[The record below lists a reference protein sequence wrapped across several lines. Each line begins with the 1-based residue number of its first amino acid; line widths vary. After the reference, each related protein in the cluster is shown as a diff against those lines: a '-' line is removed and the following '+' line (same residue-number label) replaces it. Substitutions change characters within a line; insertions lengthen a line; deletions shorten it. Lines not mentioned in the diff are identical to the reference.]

1 MSSNN
6 DTTTAYQSILNRI
19 NTMISEAIPNSD
31 GPPDPNL
38 PFLEMGAN
46 SLVLMDVQ
54 RSIKN
59 EFNVELSIG
68 QFFEE
73 LTNIDALVHFLAENT
88 VQTPPE
94 APSVSSN
101 GAANPSEAAQIPAM
115 PQIPLPAVNLSQPV
129 APGAP
134 ISLPQS
140 EIEAI
145 FSAQLRATSKAINDL
160 IQQQLVWLSGQ
171 SGTAAPAQAMPASP
185 SAATLNGQSSAKASP
200 TAETS
205 KAQPKSR
212 PGSAIQ
218 PQKMLSALETRARG
232 LSPTQQTHLENLIKA
247 YNNKT
252 AKSKAQ
258 TQQYRSV
265 LADSRAAIGFRF
277 TTKEMLYPIVSD
289 KSRGARIWDIDG
301 NEYIDISMG
310 QGVSLFGH
318 HPEFIEK
325 ELRRMVNEGVEMGP
339 RPDNVG
345 EVAKLICDVTGFD
358 RVTFTNS
365 GTEAVMAVMRLA
377 RAATKRDKIVTFEGA
392 WHGHSDSV
400 MGMRVEE
407 VDGVLQ
413 TKPVSPGTPM
423 GAVADHWV
431 LPFDDP
437 DSLEFIRK
445 HAASIAAVLVEPVQS
460 RNPRVQPKDFLH
472 ELRKITK
479 ESGSLLIF
487 DEMITGFRMHLGGA
501 QHWFG
506 VKADMATY
514 GKVVGG
520 GLPIGV
526 VAGRADLMDPIDGG
540 MWQYGDTSYPV
551 VNRVVFGGTFCQHPL
566 AMTASLATLKHLIEN
581 SPKLQENLNNLT
593 EYLATTLN
601 TWFDA
606 EEVPIQVAHFGSL
619 FRFEFNTNLELLFY
633 HMNLRGVF
641 VWEWRNCF
649 LSTAHTKEDI
659 DRVIEVVK
667 ESVLAMREGGFIPPK
682 QTDASLNGRGSDD
695 ASRSVSATNL
705 VPMTQSQRQLAT
717 LAEIQPAGSLAYHV
731 NATLEMNGEVDITA
745 MTKAIDVLVHRH
757 DALRSTVE
765 NRDLLRIHPA
775 MTGHFSWMDVS
786 TQKNPANYYLDW
798 HKSESEK
805 PFDLKKGPLVV
816 FSLTKMAEKSFRLWI
831 KAHHIIVD
839 GLSMNLLV
847 SELADVY
854 SKVSGG
860 KEVSKKAEISFVKHS
875 EWINQQQFPKQEQ
888 YWQEQFRDGF
898 SSLTIPA
905 EKTPPLVKS
914 FSAQRIT
921 RTLDPK
927 LVSDIK
933 AFSTKN
939 LATDFMCWFSLYS
952 LWLHRLSG
960 QSEVIVGMP
969 VAGRSFPDSD
979 DVIGYMTHLIPVKS
993 NLDSSTESFKDYM
1006 KRIRSKLLR
1015 GYENQDYPF
1024 SRLLEFLNS
1033 QPGATG
1039 KPLVNAVFNIDRPGD
1054 VPEFNK
1060 LKVNWASQPVYRT
1073 AFDLTLNLTEV
1084 EKTLTLECD
1093 FNLDKF
1099 SESRMNHYLDAF
1111 IALASSVVSHAE
1123 KPALQLPM
1131 MDSDTWSSWFR
1142 KWNSTAH
1149 ELKHGHSVMSW
1160 LRESMNKNRT
1170 KTALEW
1176 TEDNAAKTLTF
1187 AELDAAIHAR
1197 SAFLQYLGVK
1207 KGDRVAICQKRTPDL
1222 VISLLSVLN
1231 CGGVYIPIDT
1241 DYPAQRISYM
1251 IRDCQATICIADS
1264 TVLKQLDQ
1272 EILTSNKIYS
1282 IDDIRKEE
1290 SSKQLEFREVDFTG
1304 EDLAYIMYTSGST
1317 GEPKGAMIT
1326 HAGLS
1331 NYLHWATDYYQTSKG
1346 DGVLLHSSISFD
1358 ATLTSLFTPLLSG
1371 KTLVLVP
1378 ENASGM
1384 TLLVDYL
1391 TGSRRKDWSFLKITT
1406 SHLDLLT
1413 SMIPH
1418 EQKKDVARCFILG
1431 GEALFGHNI
1440 EPWQQHAPKT
1450 RIVNEYGPTETV
1462 VGCCIYEVDPKK
1474 VYSGPIPIGK
1484 PIWNT
1489 TLLVLDD
1496 LGNPVAPGLEGE
1508 LYIGGTGVGA
1518 GYWNRASLSAE
1529 KFRTDINLPESSASA
1544 TTFYRSGDKVRLL
1557 DTDVLEFIGRADNQ
1571 VKLNGYRIEPGEIE
1585 AEIRKIT
1592 GVERVAVLLHPNG
1605 HETRLISVVQPSNS
1619 SLKADDIRSQLA
1631 QILPGYMIPGHILLL
1646 NEFPLTANGK
1656 LDTRKVIES
1665 LSQLSATTDTTDT
1678 DTDDT
1683 TQKIRAIWSRFLG
1696 HSSFSNQSNFFE
1708 IGGHSMMV
1716 LPMKDELAAAFGK
1729 EVTPG
1734 DIFRYPTVKL
1744 LSTWLGGSSENTDSI
1759 APTDGASPARKQ
1771 RNRPNFRP
1779 ISKSS

>member
-73 LTNIDALVHFLAENT
+73 LTNIDALVHFLADNS
-88 VQTPPE
+88 VQTPSTAPQMPTNGTTSQSE
-94 APSVSSN
+94 APQTI
-101 GAANPSEAAQIPAM
+101 AIPQVQM
-115 PQIPLPAVNLSQPV
+115 PALNISQPV
-129 APGAP
+129 ASGAP

-171 SGTAAPAQAMPASP
+171 SGATTSAPAAPAPTTVSTP
-185 SAATLNGQSSAKASP
+185 NGQTSTKAAS
-200 TAETS
+200 TTETS
-205 KAQPKSR
+205 KSQPKSR

-232 LSPTQQTHLENLIKA
+232 LSPTQQSHLENLIKA
-247 YNNKT
+247 YNKKT

-407 VDGVLQ
+407 VDGILQ

-445 HAASIAAVLVEPVQS
+445 HASSIAAVLVEPVQS
-460 RNPRVQPKDFLH
+460 RNPRVQPKEFLH

-566 AMTASLATLKHLIEN
+566 AMTASLATLKHLIEK
-581 SPKLQENLNNLT
+581 SPKLQKDLNSLT

-649 LSTAHTKEDI
+649 LSTAHTKDDI

-731 NATLEMNGEVDITA
+731 NATLEMYGDVDIA
-745 MTKAIDVLVHRH
+745 SMTSAINVLVQRH
-757 DALRSTVE
+757 DALRTTVE
-765 NRDLLRIHPA
+765 NLQSLRIHA
-775 MTGHFSWMDVS
+775 SLAGHFSWMDVS
-786 TQKNPANYYLDW
+786 TQKNPEKYYLEW

-805 PFDLKKGPLVV
+805 PFDLKNGPLVL
-816 FSLTKMAEKSFRLWI
+816 FSLTKMAENTFRLWI

-860 KEVSKKAEISFVKHS
+860 KEVSKQAKISFVKHS

-888 YWQEQFRDGF
+888 YWQEQFKDGF
-898 SSLTIPA
+898 SSLAIPA

-914 FSAQRIT
+914 YAAQRIT
-921 RTLDPK
+921 RTLDAK

-933 AFSTKN
+933 TFSTKN

-952 LWLHRLSG
+952 LWLHRLTG

-1024 SRLLEFLNS
+1024 SRLLDFVNS
-1033 QPGATG
+1033 QPGSSG
-1039 KPLVNAVFNIDRPGD
+1039 KSLVNAVFNIDRPGD
-1054 VPEFNK
+1054 VPDFAG

-1073 AFDLTLNLTEV
+1073 AFDITLNLTEV

-1099 SESRMNHYLDAF
+1099 SESRMNQFLDAF
-1111 IALASSVVSHAE
+1111 IALASTMLKDAE

-1131 MDSDTWSSWFR
+1131 WQEDKYSEWFK
-1142 KWNSTAH
+1142 KWNNTVH
-1149 ELKHGHSVMSW
+1149 ELKHGHNVTTW
-1160 LRESMNKNRT
+1160 LRESMTNNST

-1176 TEDNAAKTLTF
+1176 TDGETVKTLTY
-1187 AELDAAIHAR
+1187 AELDAAVKSR
-1197 SAFLQYLGVK
+1197 STYLQHLGVI
-1207 KGDRVAICQKRTPDL
+1207 KGDRVAICLRRTPDL
-1222 VISLLSVLN
+1222 VISLLSVLQ
-1231 CGGVYIPIDT
+1231 CGAVYIPIDA
-1241 DYPAQRISYM
+1241 DYPSQRISYM
-1251 IRDCQATICIADS
+1251 IRDCQSTLCLSDS
-1264 TVLKQLDQ
+1264 SVLSQLDK
-1272 EILTSNKIYS
+1272 ETLASIKFCS

-1290 SSKQLEFREVDFTG
+1290 SSLKLKFQEVELTG

-1331 NYLHWATDYYQTSKG
+1331 NYLHWATEYYQTSKG
-1346 DGVLLHSSISFD
+1346 DGALLHSSISFD

-1371 KTLVLVP
+1371 KTMVLVP
-1378 ENASGM
+1378 ESASGM

-1413 SMIPH
+1413 SMIPD
-1418 EQKKDVARCFILG
+1418 EQKKDVAQCFILG
-1431 GEALFGHNI
+1431 GEALFAHNI

-1462 VGCCIYEVDPKK
+1462 VGCCIYEIDPKK
-1474 VYSGPIPIGK
+1474 AYSGAIPIGK

-1496 LGNPVAPGLEGE
+1496 HGNPVAPGIEGE
-1508 LYIGGTGVGA
+1508 LYIGGLGVGT
-1518 GYWNRASLSAE
+1518 GYWNREKLTAG
-1529 KFRTDINLPESSASA
+1529 KFRTNITVPETSAA
-1544 TTFYRSGDKVRLL
+1544 GATFYRSGDKVRLL
-1557 DTDVLEFIGRADNQ
+1557 DSNVLEFIGRADNQ

-1585 AEIRKIT
+1585 AEIRKIS
-1592 GVERVAVLLHPNG
+1592 GVERCAVILHPNG
-1605 HETRLISVVQPSNS
+1605 HETRLISVVQTTDQAVTVDS
-1619 SLKADDIRSQLA
+1619 IRSTLLEK
-1631 QILPGYMIPGHILLL
+1631 LPGYMIPGQILLL

-1656 LDTRKVIES
+1656 LDTKNVIES
-1665 LSQLSATTDTTDT
+1665 LNQERSDVAAEVSES
-1678 DTDDT
+1678 DDT

-1696 HSSFSNQSNFFE
+1696 HSNFSNQSNFFE

-1716 LPMKDELAAAFGK
+1716 LPMKDELAAAFGQD
-1729 EVTPG
+1729 VTPG

-1744 LSTWLGGSSENTDSI
+1744 LSTWLGGNTENPETST
-1759 APTDGASPARKQ
+1759 PSNGASPARKQ

>member
-19 NTMISEAIPNSD
+19 NTMISEAIPNSE

-54 RSIKN
+54 RSIKS
-59 EFNVELSIG
+59 EFEVELSIG

-73 LTNIDALVHFLAENT
+73 LTNIDALVHFLAENS
-88 VQTPPE
+88 VSTPPNTPE
-94 APSVSSN
+94 PTTN
-101 GAANPSEAAQIPAM
+101 GVHTQSQNTPIQQISPVQIP
-115 PQIPLPAVNLSQPV
+115 QIDFNQVQSSTPTIN
-129 APGAP
+129 
-134 ISLPQS
+134 LPQS

-145 FSAQLRATSKAINDL
+145 FSAQLRATSKAINEL

-171 SGTAAPAQAMPASP
+171 SGSTVSASGTVNTPQSSPEVVSKATP
-185 SAATLNGQSSAKASP
+185 SA
-200 TAETS
+200 ETQKS
-205 KAQPKSR
+205 QPKAR

-232 LSPTQQTHLENLIKA
+232 LSPTQQSHLERLIKE
-247 YNNKT
+247 YNKKT

-258 TQQYRSV
+258 TQQYRPV

-345 EVAKLICDVTGFD
+345 EVAQMICDITGFD

-377 RAATKRDKIVTFEGA
+377 RAATKRDKIVSFEGA

-407 VDGVLQ
+407 IDGVLQ

-437 DSLEFIRK
+437 ESLEFIRK
-445 HAASIAAVLVEPVQS
+445 HASSIAAVLVEPVQS
-460 RNPRVQPKDFLH
+460 RNPRVQPKEFLH

-479 ESGSLLIF
+479 ETGSLLIF

-514 GKVVGG
+514 GKVIGG

-526 VAGRADLMDPIDGG
+526 VAGRSDLMDPIDGG

-551 VNRVVFGGTFCQHPL
+551 VSRVVFGGTFCQHPL
-566 AMTASLATLKHLIEN
+566 AMTASLATLRHLVDK
-581 SPKLQENLNNLT
+581 SPKLQEELNALT

-649 LSTAHTKEDI
+649 LSTAHTKQDI
-659 DRVIEVVK
+659 DHVIEVVK
-667 ESVLAMREGGFIPPK
+667 ESVLAMRDGGFIPPK
-682 QTDASLNGRGSDD
+682 QADASQNGSGSSD
-695 ASRSVSATNL
+695 ASRSKSATKL

-731 NATLEMNGEVDITA
+731 NATLEIDGDVDIA
-745 MTKAIDVLVHRH
+745 VMTNAIEVLSKRH
-757 DALRSTVE
+757 DALRTTLE
-765 NRDLLRIHPA
+765 NRETLKIAPSLS
-775 MTGHFSWMDVS
+775 GFFSWMDVS
-786 TQKNPANYYLDW
+786 TQKNPAQFYSEW
-798 HKSESEK
+798 HKNESEK
-805 PFDLKKGPLVV
+805 PFDPKKGPLVV
-816 FSLTKMAEKSFRLWI
+816 FSLTKLAENKFKLWI
-831 KAHHIIVD
+831 KAHHIIID

-847 SELADVY
+847 SELAEVY
-854 SKVSGG
+854 SSL
-860 KEVSKKAEISFVKHS
+860 SKGQQASSQEKTSFIKHS
-875 EWINQQQFPKQEQ
+875 EWLNGQEFSKQST
-888 YWQEQFRDGF
+888 YWQNQFQDGF
-898 SSLTIPA
+898 SGLDIPV
-905 EKTPPLVKS
+905 EKTVPPVKTY
-914 FSAQRIT
+914 AGHRIT
-921 RTLDPK
+921 RTLQSD
-927 LVSDIK
+927 LVNEIK
-933 AFSTKN
+933 TFSTKN
-939 LATDFMCWFSLYS
+939 LATDFMCWFSLYT
-952 LWLHRLSG
+952 LWLHRVSG
-960 QSEVIVGMP
+960 QNEVIVGMP

-993 NLDSSTESFKDYM
+993 TLESADESFKEYL

-1024 SRLLEFLNS
+1024 SRLLDFVNS
-1033 QPGATG
+1033 KPGSAG
-1039 KPLVNAVFNIDRPGD
+1039 KSLVNAVFNIDRPGA
-1054 VPEFNK
+1054 VPEFNG
-1060 LKVNWASQPVYRT
+1060 LSVAWASQPIYRT
-1073 AFDLTLNLTEV
+1073 AFDVTLNLTEV
-1084 EKTLTLECD
+1084 NNSLTLECD
-1093 FNLDKF
+1093 FNLEKF
-1099 SESRMNHYLDAF
+1099 TESRMNQYLDAF
-1111 IALASSVVSHAE
+1111 IDMARNAITGADT
-1123 KPALQLPM
+1123 PAMMLPM
-1131 MDSDTWSSWFR
+1131 LNTDSYSAWF
-1142 KWNSTAH
+1142 KAWNSTDH
-1149 ELKHGHSVMSW
+1149 DLEHGNVITNW
-1160 LRESMNKNRT
+1160 LHTSLSKNQ
-1170 KTALEW
+1170 KETALEW
-1176 TEDNAAKTLTF
+1176 DSDGSDHKMTF
-1187 AELDAAIHAR
+1187 SDLETAIQIR
-1197 SAFLQYLGVK
+1197 SAYLQQLGIK
-1207 KGDRVAICQKRTPDL
+1207 KGDRIAISLKRTPDL
-1222 VISLLSVLN
+1222 VITLLAALN
-1231 CGGVYIPIDT
+1231 CGAVYIPIDA
-1241 DYPAQRISYM
+1241 DYPAGRISYM
-1251 IRDCQATICIADS
+1251 VQDGQAKLLIADPS
-1264 TVLKQLDQ
+1264 VLKNLELDAKASHQ
-1272 EILTSNKIYS
+1272 VKS
-1282 IDDIRKEE
+1282 IDEIRTEE
-1290 SSKQLEFREVDFTG
+1290 SVSKSSFKEVELTG
-1304 EDLAYIMYTSGST
+1304 SDLAYIMYTSGST

-1326 HAGLS
+1326 HKGLS
-1331 NYLHWATDYYQTSKG
+1331 NYLHWAAEYYQTEKG

-1358 ATLTSLFTPLLSG
+1358 ATLTSLFSPLLAG

-1378 ENASGM
+1378 EATSGLSNLM
-1384 TLLVDYL
+1384 DYL
-1391 TGSRRKDWSFLKITT
+1391 TGSKKKDWSFLKITT
-1406 SHLDLLT
+1406 SHLDLL
-1413 SMIPH
+1413 SAMIPD
-1418 EQKKDVARCFILG
+1418 EKKKDITRCLILG

-1440 EPWQQHAPKT
+1440 QPWQTHAPKT

-1462 VGCCIYEVDPKK
+1462 VGCCIYEADSKK
-1474 VYSGPIPIGK
+1474 AYHGAIPIGK

-1489 TLLVLDD
+1489 TLLVLDAH
-1496 LGNPVAPGLEGE
+1496 GNPVAPGMEGE
-1508 LYIGGTGVGA
+1508 LYIGGLGVGV
-1518 GYWNRASLSAE
+1518 GYWNRDALSNE
-1529 KFRTDINLPESSASA
+1529 KFRSDIETPISNSDYLV
-1544 TTFYRSGDKVRLL
+1544 FYRSGDKVRLI
-1557 DTDVLEFIGRADNQ
+1557 DNGELEFIGRADNQ

-1585 AEIRKIT
+1585 AEIKKVA
-1592 GVERVAVLLHPNG
+1592 GVDRAAVILHANG
-1605 HETRLISVVQPSNS
+1605 HETRLISVVKS
-1619 SLKADDIRSQLA
+1619 SDKALTADALRVSLTEK
-1631 QILPGYMIPGHILLL
+1631 LPGYMIPGQILFLDD
-1646 NEFPLTANGK
+1646 FPLTPNGK
-1656 LDTRKVIES
+1656 LDVQNILGSIDQEADASPSDNNTSDEV
-1665 LSQLSATTDTTDT
+1665 
-1678 DTDDT
+1678 
-1683 TQKIRAIWSRFLG
+1683 TQKIRAIWTRFLG
-1696 HSSFSNQSNFFE
+1696 HSTFTNQSNFFE

-1716 LPMKDELAAAFGK
+1716 LPMKDELGATFGK

-1734 DIFRYPTVKL
+1734 DIFRFPTVKL
-1744 LSTWLGGSSENTDSI
+1744 LATWLGGNDGSTPSDTVDS
-1759 APTDGASPARKQ
+1759 TSSPARKQ

-1779 ISKSS
+1779 ISKTSS